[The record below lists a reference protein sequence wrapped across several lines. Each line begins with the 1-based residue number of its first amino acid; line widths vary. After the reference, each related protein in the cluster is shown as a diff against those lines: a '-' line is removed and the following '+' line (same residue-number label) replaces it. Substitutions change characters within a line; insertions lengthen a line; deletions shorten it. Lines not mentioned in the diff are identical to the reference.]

1 MLKKFLHL
9 AACLCLAAAGPALA
23 DQEMLPD
30 ALLYPGDRP
39 GHILVVDKAS
49 QMLYLYTH
57 DGAGQI
63 SLARV
68 IRCSTG
74 QNPGDKMVE
83 GDKKTPDGFYVF
95 NQKLLPREL
104 GPLYGTLAYP
114 TDYPNFWDKHLGR
127 GGYGIWLHG
136 TNKPMIDNDSS
147 GCIAL
152 ENADIAELEDLLKL
166 FDTPLIIY
174 ESLNMALVDDL
185 RREGLAVKSFL
196 EDWRKAWSLK
206 DHAAYRRKYA
216 PEFVNSD
223 ARTLEG
229 WMAHKQNV
237 AGNYKNIQVELKNLR
252 IFRHRDILVAA
263 FEQDYQ
269 GDQRF
274 KSVGLKRLYLKPE
287 GGGYKIIGEEFHP
300 LPSLEAEKKRL
311 TPQEKRLAL
320 TTPPLTVATAA
331 TEPEPE
337 DRRAVVEARA
347 AAEDQA
353 RSGPAGPV
361 LSEEGLPA
369 TAAEVRGSLAL
380 PPEPERP
387 AEPPAKAAEPPAKAA
402 EPPAKAAEP
411 PAKAAEAKSAPAQT
425 EPRFFTGLVEAWALA
440 WAKKDQEAYFAFYH
454 PDFHYKAKDLNLE
467 AFKTYRSE
475 LMTETGPLEV
485 MVLDFEVHFWH
496 EQVRVA
502 FRQIYRSDQL
512 QDQGR
517 KTLIFKKAGPDWKII
532 SETWRAE

>member
-1 MLKKFLHL
+1 
-9 AACLCLAAAGPALA
+9 
-23 DQEMLPD
+23 MLPD
-30 ALLYPGDRP
+30 ALLYTGEQP

-57 DGAGQI
+57 DGAGRI
-63 SLARV
+63 SLDRV

-74 QNPGDKMVE
+74 QNPGDKLVE
-83 GDKKTPDGFYVF
+83 GDKKTPNGFYIF

-166 FDTPLIIY
+166 FDTPIIIY
-174 ESLNMALVDDL
+174 ESLNMSLVDDL
-185 RREGLAVKSFL
+185 HKEGQAVKSFL
-196 EDWRKAWSLK
+196 EEWRKAWSAK
-206 DHAAYRRKYA
+206 DHTAYRRKYA
-216 PEFVNSD
+216 PDFVNSD
-223 ARTLEG
+223 ARTFEG

-237 AGNYKNIQVELKNLR
+237 ASNYQKIQVELRNLR
-252 IFRHRDILVAA
+252 IYRHRDVLVAA

-274 KSVGLKRLYLKPE
+274 KSLGLKRLYLRPE
-287 GGGYKIIGEEFHP
+287 GGGYKIIGEEFQH

-320 TTPPLTVATAA
+320 TTPPLTVASAA

-353 RSGPAGPV
+353 RSGAAGPV

-369 TAAEVRGSLAL
+369 TVGEVRGSLS
-380 PPEPERP
+380 PPPEPAPREPERP
-387 AEPPAKAAEPPAKAA
+387 AEPTAKPVEPTVKTAEPPVKP
-402 EPPAKAAEP
+402 EPPAAQAADQP
-411 PAKAAEAKSAPAQT
+411 G
-425 EPRFFTGLVEAWALA
+425 FFFGLVEAWARA
-440 WAKKDQEAYFAFYH
+440 WARKDQEAYFAFYH
-454 PDFHYKAKDLNLE
+454 PDFHYKAKDLDLD

-475 LMTETGPLEV
+475 LMAEAGRLEV
-485 MVLDFEVHFWH
+485 RVSDFEFHSWGD
-496 EQVRVA
+496 QVRVA
-502 FRQIYRSDQL
+502 FRQTYRSDQL

-517 KTLIFKKAGPDWKII
+517 KTMIFKKSGPDWKII
-532 SETWRAE
+532 SENWRGE